1 MKRKIF
7 VLFLAVCII
16 ALCHTA
22 CTKEANGNNTE
33 LLEFP
38 GVNWG
43 TTVEEVK
50 AALKVKNEQIIQDEF
65 TSSSEHQLVLTN
77 VEYFGGKVELAYF
90 KFTSLTGGI
99 PVLYDIRL
107 NYSADTDMAVI
118 RDNLIKLYGPGT
130 NYGFTDYAIHE
141 GKAKSFVNYNRSD
154 EVEYGTNIESN
165 AFVEI
170 PVKDVYHRWASTV
183 NGSEIISTQVAEGM
197 ITALDDTADRENV
210 LEYINNHVWVTIT
223 CADDTGWY
231 QNTVRFAAEY
241 IPIVQRFGK

>member
-1 MKRKIF
+1 MKKRIILLS
-7 VLFLAVCII
+7 LFFMLSSILAACSKDT
-16 ALCHTA
+16 TA
-22 CTKEANGNNTE
+22 DNIS

-43 TTVEEVK
+43 ATVEEVK
-50 AALKVKNEQIIQDEF
+50 AALKVKDEQIIQDKF
-65 TSSSEHQLVLTN
+65 ISSSEHQLVLTN
-77 VEYFGGKVELAYF
+77 VEYFGGKVEVASF
-90 KFTSLTGGI
+90 RFTSFTEGV
-99 PVLYDIRL
+99 PVLFDIRL
-107 NYSADTDMAVI
+107 NYSANTDMAVI

-141 GKAKSFVNYNRSD
+141 GEVKSFINYNRSD

-197 ITALDDTADRENV
+197 ITALGDTADRENV
-210 LEYINNHVWVTIT
+210 QEYIDNHVWVTIT

>member
-1 MKRKIF
+1 MKKSCF
-7 VLFLAVCII
+7 KVLCMVLII
-16 ALCHTA
+16 ALLAACSKDTTA
-22 CTKEANGNNTE
+22 DNIS

-50 AALKVKNEQIIQDEF
+50 AALKVKDEQIIQDEF

-77 VEYFGGKVELAYF
+77 VEFFGGKVELAYF
-90 KFTSLTGGI
+90 KFTNLTGGV

-183 NGSEIISTQVAEGM
+183 NGSEIISAQVAEGM
-197 ITALDDTADRENV
+197 ITALGDTADRENV
-210 LEYINNHVWVTIT
+210 QEYIDNHVWVTIT